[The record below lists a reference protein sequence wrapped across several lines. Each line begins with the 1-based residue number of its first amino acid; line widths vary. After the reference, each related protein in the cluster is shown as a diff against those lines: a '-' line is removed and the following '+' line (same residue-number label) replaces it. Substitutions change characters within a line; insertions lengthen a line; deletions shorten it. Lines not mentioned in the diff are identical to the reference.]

1 MTEIPATVG
10 EYLRKTREA
19 RGISLEQVAQVTR
32 VRLPYLIAIENDEP
46 GALPSGVQARG
57 FLRLYASFLEI
68 PAQPLLEGWKS
79 GSFAPPTPQE
89 TPPEAESV
97 IPAPVEQ
104 TAQPVSIRE
113 SEPADVLLP
122 LPPDLVEYAEPN
134 EDDGSKPVVLAESD
148 QRRSD
153 QIFQEIGAILRE
165 RRESLHL
172 SVADIERFTRLR
184 AYYVQALEQAK
195 VDDLPSLVQGRGML
209 TNYAEFLDLDSEGLM
224 LKFADALQTRRLE
237 LAAPQASAAKKR
249 ASTPLTKSRGGKPP
263 SWRRFLTLDLVL
275 GGGLFLVLIVFV
287 LWGAGRVINLQRE
300 DAQPTLASI
309 SDILMTPNAD
319 LVTPTADMTASV
331 TPMAAVANT
340 QAPPV
345 VVENTAEATELVVPT
360 LGSAPISVYI
370 VASQRAWMR
379 VTVDTTIVFEGRTIP
394 GNAYPFTGRESIE
407 LLTGNG
413 AALQVIY
420 NENDLGT
427 LGTTGE
433 VVDIAFTRDG
443 TVVPTTQ
450 PTVTPTPTTQP
461 SATLQPTLH
470 QITPSITPYVP

>member
-1 MTEIPATVG
+1 MTEIPGTVG

-19 RGISLEQVAQVTR
+19 RSISLEQVAQVTR

-46 GALPSGVQARG
+46 SGLPSAVQARG
-57 FLRLYASFLEI
+57 FLRLYASFLDI
-68 PAQPLLEGWKS
+68 PAQPLLDGWKA
-79 GSFAPPTPQE
+79 GVFAPPNPLDAVPPPSPLVTDPVELAPQSVSIPE
-89 TPPEAESV
+89 PEAAEV
-97 IPAPVEQ
+97 I
-104 TAQPVSIRE
+104 
-113 SEPADVLLP
+113 LP
-122 LPPDLVEYAEPN
+122 LPPNLVEFSEPDAVDTSILV
-134 EDDGSKPVVLAESD
+134 ETALTG
-148 QRRSD
+148 QRQSD
-153 QIFQEIGAILRE
+153 QIFREIGAILRE

-172 SVADIERFTRLR
+172 SIADIERFTRLR
-184 AYYVQALEQAK
+184 AYYVTALEESK
-195 VDDLPSLVQGRGML
+195 IEDLPSLVQGRGML
-209 TNYAEFLDLDSEGLM
+209 SNYAEFLDLDSEGLM

-237 LAAPQASAAKKR
+237 LATPPSGAAEKR
-249 ASTPLTKSRGGKPP
+249 ASTPFAKGRGGKPP

-275 GGGLFLVLIVFV
+275 GGGLFLLLIVFV
-287 LWGAGRVINLQRE
+287 LWGAGRVINLQRQE
-300 DAQPTLASI
+300 VQPTLVSI

-319 LVTPTADMTASV
+319 LATPTVDMTASV
-331 TPMAAVANT
+331 TPMQAVANT
-340 QAPPV
+340 QAPPA
-345 VVENTAEATELVVPT
+345 VVENTAETTELVVPT

-379 VTVDTTIVFEGRTIP
+379 VTVDTTIAFEGRVVP

-427 LGTTGE
+427 LGIMGE

-443 TVVPTTQ
+443 TVVPTAQ
-450 PTVTPTPTTQP
+450 PTVTPSPTIQP
-461 SATLQPTLH
+461 TATRQPTLP

>member
-32 VRLPYLIAIENDEP
+32 IRLPFLIAIENDET
-46 GALPSGVQARG
+46 GSLPSPVQARG
-57 FLRLYASFLEI
+57 FLRLYASFLDI
-68 PAQPLLEGWKS
+68 PAQPLLDGWKA
-79 GSFAPPTPQE
+79 GVFMPPTSPETAAEATPQSPE
-89 TPPEAESV
+89 PVKLPPQPIIMPEQEAGDSV
-97 IPAPVEQ
+97 
-104 TAQPVSIRE
+104 
-113 SEPADVLLP
+113 LP
-122 LPPDLVEYAEPN
+122 LPPNLVEYAEP
-134 EDDGSKPVVLAESD
+134 ETIDSPVMVETRSSGQRQSD
-148 QRRSD
+148 L
-153 QIFQEIGAILRE
+153 IFREIGAILRE

-172 SVADIERFTRLR
+172 SIADIERFTRLR
-184 AYYVQALEQAK
+184 AYYVTALEESK
-195 VDDLPSLVQGRGML
+195 IEDLPSLVQGRGML
-209 TNYAEFLDLDSEGLM
+209 SNYAEFLDLDSEDLM

-237 LAAPQASAAKKR
+237 LAAPPAGAAEKR
-249 ASTPLTKSRGGKPP
+249 ASTPLTKGRGAKPP

-275 GGGLFLVLIVFV
+275 GGGLFLLLIVFV
-287 LWGAGRVINLQRE
+287 IWGAGRVINLQRQE
-300 DAQPTLASI
+300 VQPTLASI
-309 SDILMTPNAD
+309 SDILMTPNVD
-319 LVTPTADMTASV
+319 LATPTVDLTASV
-331 TPMAAVANT
+331 TPRQAAANT

-345 VVENTAEATELVVPT
+345 VVENTAEATELLVPT

-379 VTVDTTIVFEGRTIP
+379 VTVDTTIAFEGRVVP

-427 LGTTGE
+427 LGLMGE
-433 VVDIAFTRDG
+433 VVEIAFTRDG
-443 TVVPTTQ
+443 TVVPTAQ
-450 PTVTPTPTTQP
+450 PTVTPTPTV
-461 SATLQPTLH
+461 QPTATRQPTVP

>member
-19 RGISLEQVAQVTR
+19 RSISLEQVAQVTR
-32 VRLPYLIAIENDEP
+32 VRLPYLIAIENDELS
-46 GALPSGVQARG
+46 GLPSAVQARG
-57 FLRLYASFLEI
+57 FLRLYASFLDI
-68 PAQPLLEGWKS
+68 PAQPLLDGWKA
-79 GSFAPPTPQE
+79 GVFTPPTPLDGDSPTPSLAPE
-89 TPPEAESV
+89 TADLTP
-97 IPAPVEQ
+97 
-104 TAQPVSIRE
+104 QPVPI
-113 SEPADVLLP
+113 SEPEGAEVALP
-122 LPPDLVEYAEPN
+122 LPPNLVEFSEPDHTDASLLV
-134 EDDGSKPVVLAESD
+134 EAAPSS

-153 QIFQEIGAILRE
+153 QIFQEIGTILRE

-172 SVADIERFTRLR
+172 SIADIERFTRLR
-184 AYYVQALEQAK
+184 AYYVTALEESK
-195 VDDLPSLVQGRGML
+195 IEDLPSLVQGRGML
-209 TNYAEFLDLDSEGLM
+209 SNYAEFLDLDSEGLM

-237 LAAPQASAAKKR
+237 LAAPPSGAAEKR
-249 ASTPLTKSRGGKPP
+249 ASTPLAKGRGGKPP

-287 LWGAGRVINLQRE
+287 LWGAGRVINLQRQE
-300 DAQPTLASI
+300 VQPTLASI

-319 LVTPTADMTASV
+319 LVTATVDMTASA
-331 TPMAAVANT
+331 TPMVAVANT
-340 QAPPV
+340 QAPAV
-345 VVENTAEATELVVPT
+345 IVENTAEATELVVPT

-379 VTVDTTIVFEGRTIP
+379 VTVDTTIAFEGRVVP

-427 LGTTGE
+427 LGIMGE
-433 VVDIAFTRDG
+433 VVEIAFTRDG
-443 TVVPTTQ
+443 TVVPTAQ
-450 PTVTPTPTTQP
+450 PTLTPSPTTQP
-461 SATLQPTLH
+461 TATRQPTLP

>member
-1 MTEIPATVG
+1 MIKYPITAMRYTLII
-10 EYLRKTREA
+10 L
-19 RGISLEQVAQVTR
+19 
-32 VRLPYLIAIENDEP
+32 LIASFSLLIVYRDTGYGAIGGPPLYVP
-46 GALPSGVQARG
+46 GEVLIKFKPDVFPYEIDRIMQE
-57 FLRLYASFLEI
+57 LRLI
-68 PAQPLLEGWKS
+68 PLYQFRNINVEHVRIGSDLTVSEVINLLDGS
-79 GSFAPPTPQE
+79 G
-89 TPPEAESV
+89 
-97 IPAPVEQ
+97 
-104 TAQPVSIRE
+104 
-113 SEPADVLLP
+113 
-122 LPPDLVEYAEPN
+122 LVEYAEPN

-148 QRRSD
+148 QLRSD

-345 VVENTAEATELVVPT
+345 VAENTAEATELVVPT

-461 SATLQPTLH
+461 SATLQPTLP

>member
-1 MTEIPATVG
+1 MMNPARCPRGFRRVDSCACMPASWRSRRSRCWRAG
-10 EYLRKTREA
+10 NPVHLHPQRPKKLLRKLSR
-19 RGISLEQVAQVTR
+19 
-32 VRLPYLIAIENDEP
+32 
-46 GALPSGVQARG
+46 
-57 FLRLYASFLEI
+57 SFLHR
-68 PAQPLLEGWKS
+68 L
-79 GSFAPPTPQE
+79 
-89 TPPEAESV
+89 
-97 IPAPVEQ
+97 
-104 TAQPVSIRE
+104 
-113 SEPADVLLP
+113 
-122 LPPDLVEYAEPN
+122 N
-134 EDDGSKPVVLAESD
+134 
-148 QRRSD
+148 
-153 QIFQEIGAILRE
+153 
-165 RRESLHL
+165 
-172 SVADIERFTRLR
+172 RLR
-184 AYYVQALEQAK
+184 SQFQSASRNRLMSSCRCRLTWLSMLNPMRMMDQ
-195 VDDLPSLVQGRGML
+195 SLWYWRML

-287 LWGAGRVINLQRE
+287 LWGAGRVINLHRE